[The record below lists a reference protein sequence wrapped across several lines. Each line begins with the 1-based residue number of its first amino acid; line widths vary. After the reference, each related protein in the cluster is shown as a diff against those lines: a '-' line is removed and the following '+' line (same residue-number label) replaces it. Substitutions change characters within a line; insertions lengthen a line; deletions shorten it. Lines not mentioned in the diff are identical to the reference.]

1 MDDEVYK
8 SEVYKSHD
16 GLLAEI
22 AELRRRIAE
31 LKTLQGDGQTGCEL
45 KNARDRFEYLLAFS
59 PAIIYTTQAS
69 DGFACTYV
77 TEGDCSI
84 S

>member
-8 SEVYKSHD
+8 SQD

-31 LKTLQGDGQTGCEL
+31 LKTLQGDGQTGSEL
-45 KNARDRFEYLLAFS
+45 KKARDRFEYLLAFS

-77 TEGDCSI
+77 TENI
-84 S
+84 RQMLA

>member
-8 SEVYKSHD
+8 SPD

-31 LKTLQGDGQTGCEL
+31 LNTLQEDEQQEARSRTHATG
-45 KNARDRFEYLLAFS
+45 S
-59 PAIIYTTQAS
+59 STS
-69 DGFACTYV
+69 
-77 TEGDCSI
+77 
-84 S
+84 